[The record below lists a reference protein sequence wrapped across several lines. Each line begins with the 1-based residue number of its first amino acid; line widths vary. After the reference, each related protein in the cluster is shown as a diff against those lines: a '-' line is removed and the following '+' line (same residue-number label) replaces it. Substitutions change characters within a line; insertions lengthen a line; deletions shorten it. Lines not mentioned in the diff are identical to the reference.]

1 MAHIQVLPKA
11 LADMIAAGE
20 VVERPASVVKELV
33 ENAIDAGSTQITVE
47 IRHGGATYIR
57 VTDNGKG
64 IPKEEVPTAF
74 LRHATSKLRTAEDL
88 DRIGTLGFR
97 GEALAAISAV
107 SHVQILTKPADQAM
121 GYSYTIENSEPLEE
135 GDAGCPD
142 GTTIVVRD
150 VFFSVPA
157 RYKYL
162 KADAAEAAAIH
173 AIVERQAL
181 AHPEISFRFIKDGK
195 SHFTTA
201 GDGKLL
207 NVIEAVMP
215 GQSAQLLEVKAT
227 EGPIQV
233 VGFVGKPTQCR
244 GSRAGQYTF
253 VNGRWIKSQLLTAAI
268 EQAYKNQHMVGRF
281 PVAVLHITL
290 PLDKVDVN
298 AHPAK
303 TEVRFVE
310 EKALFGRVYHAVE
323 GALTGVPDR
332 PALQTKP
339 AQPLP
344 KEAAADDPMTF
355 RSPAAPAAPTVQK
368 APGEQPA
375 PRTKPALWPSREER
389 YKPPAASPA
398 LPPPA
403 PVRDE
408 PQQLRME
415 EPKQPKPETPK
426 AAPFA
431 PTAKYDPVPPPAE
444 PAAPPPVPKP
454 EPEPQAETTP
464 WRIVGEA
471 LKTYI
476 IVEQGDKLLF
486 IDKHAAHERLG
497 FDALKTQGYRPMA
510 QELLKPLVWRPDPED
525 RAVLLERAGDLE
537 EFGFRLEDLG
547 GGSLVVRAAPD
558 FLAYEDVSGG
568 LEELA
573 RQYALGSAD
582 PDAQRDE
589 LLHTMACKAAIKGG
603 QKNQTQELEVVARAV
618 MEGRV
623 THCPHGRPVATELTK
638 QQLEKQ
644 FGRA

>member
-1 MAHIQVLPKA
+1 MPSIQVLPKQI
-11 LADMIAAGE
+11 ADMIAAGE

-74 LRHATSKLRTAEDL
+74 LRHATSKLRTAQDL

-107 SHVQILTKPADQAM
+107 SAVQILTKPADQPM
-121 GYSYTIENSEPLEE
+121 GYSYSIENSEPREE

-162 KADAAEAAAIH
+162 KTDAAEAAAIGG
-173 AIVERQAL
+173 VLEREAL
-181 AHPEISFRFIKDGK
+181 AHPEVSFRFIRDGK
-195 SHFTTA
+195 SVFTTA
-201 GDGKLL
+201 GDGALL
-207 NVIEAVMP
+207 SVIETVMP
-215 GQSAQLLEVKAT
+215 GQSGQLLEVQAQ

-233 VGFVGKPTQCR
+233 TGYVGRPTQCR
-244 GSRAGQYTF
+244 GSRSGQFTF
-253 VNGRWIKSQLLTAAI
+253 VNGRWIKSKLLTAAI
-268 EQAYKNQHMVGRF
+268 EQAYKNQHMVGKF
-281 PVAVLHITL
+281 PVAVLHISL
-290 PLDKVDVN
+290 ALDKVDVN

-323 GALTGVPDR
+323 AALTGTPDR
-332 PALQTKP
+332 PSLQTKP
-339 AQPLP
+339 AP
-344 KEAAADDPMTF
+344 
-355 RSPAAPAAPTVQK
+355 APAAKPAPAERPTAPAEKADRVELRSAATPAPPRVKPSLWLREEGAWK
-368 APGEQPA
+368 APA
-375 PRTKPALWPSREER
+375 AKPAT
-389 YKPPAASPA
+389 
-398 LPPPA
+398 PPA
-403 PVRDE
+403 PSPAPAEQIKLDE
-408 PQQLRME
+408 APAE
-415 EPKQPKPETPK
+415 KATPPGV
-426 AAPFA
+426 PFA
-431 PTAKYDPVPPPAE
+431 PAAKYDPAPERKVDLPAPTSVKE
-444 PAAPPPVPKP
+444 VVEELAPVAEAA
-454 EPEPQAETTP
+454 P

-497 FDALKTQGYRPMA
+497 FDKLKAQGYRPMA

-525 RAVLLERAGDLE
+525 RALLLDKAGELE
-537 EFGFRLEDLG
+537 EFGFRLEDFG
-547 GGSLVVRAAPD
+547 NDSIVVRSAPD
-558 FLAYEDVSGG
+558 FLTYEDLTGA

-573 RQYALGSAD
+573 RQYALGTAD

-589 LLHTMACKAAIKGG
+589 LMHTMACKAAMKGG
-603 QKNQTQELEVVARAV
+603 QKNQPQELQVIAQAV

-623 THCPHGRPVATELTK
+623 THCPHGRPVATELTRS
-638 QQLEKQ
+638 QLEKQ